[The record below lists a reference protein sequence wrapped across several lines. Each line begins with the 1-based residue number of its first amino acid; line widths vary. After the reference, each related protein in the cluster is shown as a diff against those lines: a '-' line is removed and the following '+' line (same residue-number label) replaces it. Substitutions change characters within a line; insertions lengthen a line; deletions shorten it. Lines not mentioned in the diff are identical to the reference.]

1 MNDALALEKADSFE
15 PFFGA
20 PIPITNLTE
29 FAGWPAGC
37 AHEVNRGEG
46 AGGNRA
52 RRYWFPPFG
61 RTNTFAFGP
70 IPVTNNL
77 RFGVT
82 ANP

>member
-1 MNDALALEKADSFE
+1 MNNALALKKGNPFE
-15 PFFGA
+15 PFFGV

-29 FAGWPAGC
+29 IAGWPAGSV
-37 AHEVNRGEG
+37 HEVNRGEG

-52 RRYWFPPFG
+52 RRCRFPPFG
-61 RTNTFAFGP
+61 RTNTSEFGP

-82 ANP
+82 GNP